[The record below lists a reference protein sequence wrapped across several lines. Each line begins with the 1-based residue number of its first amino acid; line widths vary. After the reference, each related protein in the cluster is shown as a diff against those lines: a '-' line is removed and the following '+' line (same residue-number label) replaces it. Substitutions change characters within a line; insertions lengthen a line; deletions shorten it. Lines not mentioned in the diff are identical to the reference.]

1 MLTWEAPE
9 FNGGAPITAYEYRY
23 MPEDGSWT
31 GWQDVGLVFTEEV
44 SDLTPAVRYMFEVAA
59 RNSRGRGAA
68 AELSEAV
75 LAPNI
80 APTAAPSEFTAEF
93 DSTSDPHARS
103 HLGGGG

>member
-1 MLTWEAPE
+1 MWEAPE
-9 FNGGAPITAYEYRY
+9 FNGGTPITAYEYRY

-31 GWQDVGLVFTEEV
+31 GWQAVGMVFTKEV

-80 APTAAPSEFTAEF
+80 APTAAPSAFTAVL
-93 DSTSDPHARS
+93 DSASDHPPRS
-103 HLGGGG
+103 HLGGGC